1 MFKIQKFLN
10 EYLLLRDKIIF
21 LNQKFVQIRDN
32 LLDISLKTLFEHLE
46 HQNQLII
53 EIGNYCNNLLKYI
66 KGEERTINNS
76 GNSIKN
82 LGIELPYELQTSN
95 FISIGNKNVLE
106 NSIRNYNK
114 NCKNKSFNEKS
125 FSTMNLFSKE
135 SKESTKGSNSS
146 REKIFIK
153 PNFFTKKLM
162 NKQYKILNNYHNQT
176 FTKKNKKEKKLEEL
190 NDDFFNI

>member
-10 EYLLLRDKIIF
+10 EYLILRDKITF
-21 LNQKFVQIRDN
+21 LNQKFIQIRDN

-53 EIGNYCNNLLKYI
+53 EIGNYCNKLLKYT

-76 GNSIKN
+76 SNSIKN
-82 LGIELPYELQTSN
+82 LGFELPYELQTSN
-95 FISIGNKNVLE
+95 FISYGNKNVLE
-106 NSIRNYNK
+106 NTIRKNYNK
-114 NCKNKSFNEKS
+114 NINKSLNEKS

-135 SKESTKGSNSS
+135 STKGSNTS
-146 REKIFIK
+146 REKMFIK

-162 NKQYKILNNYHNQT
+162 NKQYKIINNYHNQT
-176 FTKKNKKEKKLEEL
+176 FTKSNNKKEKIEDL

>member
-10 EYLLLRDKIIF
+10 EYLILRDKITF
-21 LNQKFVQIRDN
+21 LNQKFIQIRDN

-53 EIGNYCNNLLKYI
+53 EIGNYCNKLLKYT

-76 GNSIKN
+76 SNSIKN
-82 LGIELPYELQTSN
+82 LGFELPYELQTSN

-106 NSIRNYNK
+106 NTIKKKYNK
-114 NCKNKSFNEKS
+114 NNKSFNEKS

-135 SKESTKGSNSS
+135 STKGSNTS
-146 REKIFIK
+146 REKMFIK

-162 NKQYKILNNYHNQT
+162 NKQYKIINNYHNQT
-176 FTKKNKKEKKLEEL
+176 FTKNNNKKEKIEDL

>member
-1 MFKIQKFLN
+1 MFKIQNFLN
-10 EYLLLRDKIIF
+10 EYLILRDKITF
-21 LNQKFVQIRDN
+21 LNQKFIQIRDN

-53 EIGNYCNNLLKYI
+53 EIGNYCNKLLKYT

-76 GNSIKN
+76 SNSIKN
-82 LGIELPYELQTSN
+82 LGFELPYELQTSN

-106 NSIRNYNK
+106 NTIKKKYNK
-114 NCKNKSFNEKS
+114 NNKSFNEKS
-125 FSTMNLFSKE
+125 FSSMNLFSKE
-135 SKESTKGSNSS
+135 SKENTKSLNSS

-162 NKQYKILNNYHNQT
+162 NKQYKILNNYHNKT
-176 FTKKNKKEKKLEEL
+176 FTKKDKKMEES

>member
-1 MFKIQKFLN
+1 MFKIQNFLN
-10 EYLLLRDKIIF
+10 EYLILRDKITF
-21 LNQKFVQIRDN
+21 LNQKFIQIRDN

-53 EIGNYCNNLLKYI
+53 EIGNYCNKLLKYT

-76 GNSIKN
+76 SNSIKN
-82 LGIELPYELQTSN
+82 LGFELPYELQTSN

-106 NSIRNYNK
+106 NTIKKKYNK
-114 NCKNKSFNEKS
+114 NNKSFNEKS
-125 FSTMNLFSKE
+125 FSSMNLFSKE
-135 SKESTKGSNSS
+135 SKENTKSLNSS
-146 REKIFIK
+146 REKMFIK

-162 NKQYKILNNYHNQT
+162 NKQYKILNNYHNKT
-176 FTKKNKKEKKLEEL
+176 FTKKNKMEES

>member
-10 EYLLLRDKIIF
+10 EYLILRDKITF
-21 LNQKFVQIRDN
+21 LNQKFIQIRDN

-53 EIGNYCNNLLKYI
+53 EIGNYCNKLLKYT

-76 GNSIKN
+76 SNSIKN
-82 LGIELPYELQTSN
+82 LGFELPYELKTSN
-95 FISIGNKNVLE
+95 FISYGNKNVLE
-106 NSIRNYNK
+106 NTIRKNYNK
-114 NCKNKSFNEKS
+114 NINKSFNEKS

-135 SKESTKGSNSS
+135 STKGSNTS
-146 REKIFIK
+146 REKMFIK

-162 NKQYKILNNYHNQT
+162 NKQYKIINNYHNQT
-176 FTKKNKKEKKLEEL
+176 FTKNKKEKIDDL

>member
-1 MFKIQKFLN
+1 M
-10 EYLLLRDKIIF
+10 
-21 LNQKFVQIRDN
+21 
-32 LLDISLKTLFEHLE
+32 DISLKTLFEHLE

-135 SKESTKGSNSS
+135 SKESTKGSNTS

-162 NKQYKILNNYHNQT
+162 NKQYKILNDYHNQT
-176 FTKKNKKEKKLEEL
+176 FTKKNKKEKILEEL

>member
-10 EYLLLRDKIIF
+10 EYLILRDKITF
-21 LNQKFVQIRDN
+21 LNQKFIQIRDN

-53 EIGNYCNNLLKYI
+53 EIGNYCNKLLKYT

-76 GNSIKN
+76 SNSIKN
-82 LGIELPYELQTSN
+82 LGFELPYELQTSN

-106 NSIRNYNK
+106 NTIKKKYNK
-114 NCKNKSFNEKS
+114 NNKSFNEKS
-125 FSTMNLFSKE
+125 FSSMNLFSKE
-135 SKESTKGSNSS
+135 SKENTKSLNSS
-146 REKIFIK
+146 REKMFIK

-162 NKQYKILNNYHNQT
+162 NKQYKILNNYHNKT
-176 FTKKNKKEKKLEEL
+176 FTKKNKMEES

>member
-10 EYLLLRDKIIF
+10 EYLILRDKITF
-21 LNQKFVQIRDN
+21 LNQKFIQIRDN

-53 EIGNYCNNLLKYI
+53 EIGNYCNKLLKYT

-76 GNSIKN
+76 SNSIKN
-82 LGIELPYELQTSN
+82 LGFELPYELKTSN
-95 FISIGNKNVLE
+95 FISYGNKNVLE
-106 NSIRNYNK
+106 NTIRKNYNK
-114 NCKNKSFNEKS
+114 NINKSFNEKS

-135 SKESTKGSNSS
+135 STKGSNTS
-146 REKIFIK
+146 REKMFIK

-162 NKQYKILNNYHNQT
+162 NKQYKIINNYHNQT
-176 FTKKNKKEKKLEEL
+176 FTKNNKKKEKIDDL

>member
-1 MFKIQKFLN
+1 MFKIQNFLN
-10 EYLLLRDKIIF
+10 EYLILRDKITF
-21 LNQKFVQIRDN
+21 LNQKFIQIRDN

-53 EIGNYCNNLLKYI
+53 EIGNYCNKLLKYT

-76 GNSIKN
+76 SNSIKN
-82 LGIELPYELQTSN
+82 LGFELPYELQTSN

-106 NSIRNYNK
+106 NTIKKKYNK
-114 NCKNKSFNEKS
+114 NNKSFNEKS

-135 SKESTKGSNSS
+135 SKENTKSLNSS
-146 REKIFIK
+146 REKMFIK

-162 NKQYKILNNYHNQT
+162 NKQYKILNNYHNKT
-176 FTKKNKKEKKLEEL
+176 FTKKNKMEES

>member
-10 EYLLLRDKIIF
+10 EYLILRDKITF
-21 LNQKFVQIRDN
+21 LNQKFIQIRDN

-53 EIGNYCNNLLKYI
+53 EIGNYCNKLLKYT

-76 GNSIKN
+76 SNSIKN
-82 LGIELPYELQTSN
+82 LGFELPYELQTSN

-106 NSIRNYNK
+106 NTIKKKYNK
-114 NCKNKSFNEKS
+114 NNKSFNEKS
-125 FSTMNLFSKE
+125 FSSMNLFSKE
-135 SKESTKGSNSS
+135 SKENTKSLNSS

-162 NKQYKILNNYHNQT
+162 NKQYKILNNYHNKT
-176 FTKKNKKEKKLEEL
+176 FTKKNKKMEES

>member
-1 MFKIQKFLN
+1 MFKIQNFLN
-10 EYLLLRDKIIF
+10 EYLILRDKITF
-21 LNQKFVQIRDN
+21 LNQKFIQIRDN

-53 EIGNYCNNLLKYI
+53 EIGNYCNKLLKYT

-76 GNSIKN
+76 SNSIKN
-82 LGIELPYELQTSN
+82 LGFELPYELQTSN
-95 FISIGNKNVLE
+95 FISYGNKNVLE
-106 NSIRNYNK
+106 NTIRKNYNK
-114 NCKNKSFNEKS
+114 NINKSFNEKS

-135 SKESTKGSNSS
+135 STKGSNTS
-146 REKIFIK
+146 REKMFIK

-162 NKQYKILNNYHNQT
+162 NKQYKILNNYHNKT
-176 FTKKNKKEKKLEEL
+176 FTKKNKMEES

>member
-10 EYLLLRDKIIF
+10 EYLILRDKITF
-21 LNQKFVQIRDN
+21 LNQKFIQIRDN

-53 EIGNYCNNLLKYI
+53 EIGNYCNKLLKYT

-76 GNSIKN
+76 SNSIKN
-82 LGIELPYELQTSN
+82 LGFELPYELQTSN
-95 FISIGNKNVLE
+95 FISYGNKNVLE
-106 NSIRNYNK
+106 NTIRKNYNK
-114 NCKNKSFNEKS
+114 NINKSFNEKS

-135 SKESTKGSNSS
+135 STKGSNTS
-146 REKIFIK
+146 REKMFIK

-162 NKQYKILNNYHNQT
+162 NKQYKIINNYHNQT
-176 FTKKNKKEKKLEEL
+176 FTKNNNKKEKIEDL

>member
-106 NSIRNYNK
+106 NSIKNYNK

-135 SKESTKGSNSS
+135 SKESTKGSNTS

-162 NKQYKILNNYHNQT
+162 NKQYKILNDYHNQT
-176 FTKKNKKEKKLEEL
+176 FTKKNKKEKILEEL

>member
-10 EYLLLRDKIIF
+10 EYLILRDKITF
-21 LNQKFVQIRDN
+21 LNQKFIQIRDN

-53 EIGNYCNNLLKYI
+53 EIGNYCNKLLKYT

-76 GNSIKN
+76 SNSIKN
-82 LGIELPYELQTSN
+82 LGFELPYELQTSN
-95 FISIGNKNVLE
+95 FISYGNKNVLE
-106 NSIRNYNK
+106 NTIRKNYNK
-114 NCKNKSFNEKS
+114 NINKSFNEKS

-135 SKESTKGSNSS
+135 STKGSNTS
-146 REKIFIK
+146 REKMFIK

-162 NKQYKILNNYHNQT
+162 NKQYKIINNYHNQT
-176 FTKKNKKEKKLEEL
+176 FTKNNKKKEKIDDL

>member
-1 MFKIQKFLN
+1 MFKIQNFLN
-10 EYLLLRDKIIF
+10 EYLILRDKITF
-21 LNQKFVQIRDN
+21 LNQKFIQIRDN

-53 EIGNYCNNLLKYI
+53 EIGNYCNKLLKYT

-76 GNSIKN
+76 SNSIKN
-82 LGIELPYELQTSN
+82 LGFELPYELQTSN

-106 NSIRNYNK
+106 NTIKKKYNK
-114 NCKNKSFNEKS
+114 NNKSFNEKS
-125 FSTMNLFSKE
+125 FSSMNLFSKE
-135 SKESTKGSNSS
+135 SKENTKSLNSS

-162 NKQYKILNNYHNQT
+162 NKQYKILNNYHNKT
-176 FTKKNKKEKKLEEL
+176 FTKKNKMEES

>member
-1 MFKIQKFLN
+1 MFKIQNFLN
-10 EYLLLRDKIIF
+10 EYLILRDKITF
-21 LNQKFVQIRDN
+21 LNQKFIQIRDN

-53 EIGNYCNNLLKYI
+53 EIGNYCNKLLKYT

-76 GNSIKN
+76 SNSIKN
-82 LGIELPYELQTSN
+82 LGFELPYELQTSN

-106 NSIRNYNK
+106 NTIRKNYNK
-114 NCKNKSFNEKS
+114 NINKSFNEKS

-135 SKESTKGSNSS
+135 SKENTKSLNSS

-162 NKQYKILNNYHNQT
+162 NKQYKILNNYHNKT
-176 FTKKNKKEKKLEEL
+176 FTKKNKMEES

>member
-10 EYLLLRDKIIF
+10 EYLILRDKITF
-21 LNQKFVQIRDN
+21 LNQKFIQIRDN

-53 EIGNYCNNLLKYI
+53 EIGNYCNKLLKYT

-76 GNSIKN
+76 SNSIKN
-82 LGIELPYELQTSN
+82 LGFELPYELQTSN

-106 NSIRNYNK
+106 NTIKKKYNK
-114 NCKNKSFNEKS
+114 NNKSFNEKS
-125 FSTMNLFSKE
+125 FSSMNLFSKE
-135 SKESTKGSNSS
+135 SKENTKSLNSS

-162 NKQYKILNNYHNQT
+162 NKQYKILNNYHNKT
-176 FTKKNKKEKKLEEL
+176 FTKKNKMEES

>member
-1 MFKIQKFLN
+1 MFKIQNFLN
-10 EYLLLRDKIIF
+10 EYLILRDKITF
-21 LNQKFVQIRDN
+21 LNQKFIQIRDN

-53 EIGNYCNNLLKYI
+53 EIGNYCNKLLKYT

-76 GNSIKN
+76 SNSIKN
-82 LGIELPYELQTSN
+82 LGFELPYELQTSN

-106 NSIRNYNK
+106 NTIKKKYNK
-114 NCKNKSFNEKS
+114 NNKSFNEKS
-125 FSTMNLFSKE
+125 FSSMNLFSKE
-135 SKESTKGSNSS
+135 SKENTKSLNSS

-162 NKQYKILNNYHNQT
+162 NKQYKILNNYHNKT
-176 FTKKNKKEKKLEEL
+176 FTIKNKMEES

>member
-1 MFKIQKFLN
+1 MFKIQNFLN
-10 EYLLLRDKIIF
+10 EYLILRDKITF
-21 LNQKFVQIRDN
+21 LNQKFIQIRDN

-53 EIGNYCNNLLKYI
+53 EIGNYCNKLLKYT

-76 GNSIKN
+76 SNSIKN
-82 LGIELPYELQTSN
+82 LGFELPYELQTSN
-95 FISIGNKNVLE
+95 FISYGNKNVLE
-106 NSIRNYNK
+106 NTIRKNYNK
-114 NCKNKSFNEKS
+114 NINKSFNEKS

-135 SKESTKGSNSS
+135 STKGSNTS
-146 REKIFIK
+146 REKMFIK

-162 NKQYKILNNYHNQT
+162 NKQYKIINNYHNQT
-176 FTKKNKKEKKLEEL
+176 FTKNNKKKEKIEDL

>member
-10 EYLLLRDKIIF
+10 EYLILRDKITF
-21 LNQKFVQIRDN
+21 LNQKFIQIRDN

-53 EIGNYCNNLLKYI
+53 EIGNYCNKLLKYT

-76 GNSIKN
+76 SNSIKN
-82 LGIELPYELQTSN
+82 LGFELPYELQTSN
-95 FISIGNKNVLE
+95 FISYGNKNVLE
-106 NSIRNYNK
+106 NTIRKNYNK
-114 NCKNKSFNEKS
+114 NINKSFNEKS

-135 SKESTKGSNSS
+135 STKGSNTS
-146 REKIFIK
+146 REKMFIK

-162 NKQYKILNNYHNQT
+162 NKQYKIINNYHNQT
-176 FTKKNKKEKKLEEL
+176 FTKNNKKKEKIEDL

>member
-135 SKESTKGSNSS
+135 STKGSNTS
-146 REKIFIK
+146 REKMFIK

-162 NKQYKILNNYHNQT
+162 NKQYKIINNYHNQT
-176 FTKKNKKEKKLEEL
+176 FTKNNKKKEKIEDL

>member
-1 MFKIQKFLN
+1 MFKIQNFLN
-10 EYLLLRDKIIF
+10 EYLILRDKITF
-21 LNQKFVQIRDN
+21 LNQKFIQIRDN

-53 EIGNYCNNLLKYI
+53 EIGNYCNKLLKYT

-76 GNSIKN
+76 SNSIKN
-82 LGIELPYELQTSN
+82 LGFELPYELQTSN

-106 NSIRNYNK
+106 NTIKKKYNK
-114 NCKNKSFNEKS
+114 NNKSFNEKS

-135 SKESTKGSNSS
+135 STKGSNTS
-146 REKIFIK
+146 REKMFIK

-162 NKQYKILNNYHNQT
+162 NKQYKIINNYHNQT
-176 FTKKNKKEKKLEEL
+176 FTKNNKKKEKIDDL

>member
-1 MFKIQKFLN
+1 MFKIQNFLN
-10 EYLLLRDKIIF
+10 EYLILRDKITF
-21 LNQKFVQIRDN
+21 LNQKFIQIRDN

-53 EIGNYCNNLLKYI
+53 EIGNYCNKLLKYT

-76 GNSIKN
+76 SNSIKN
-82 LGIELPYELQTSN
+82 LGFELPYELQTSN
-95 FISIGNKNVLE
+95 FISYGNKNVLE
-106 NSIRNYNK
+106 NTIRKNYNK
-114 NCKNKSFNEKS
+114 NINKSFNEKS

-135 SKESTKGSNSS
+135 STKGSNTS
-146 REKIFIK
+146 REKMFIK

-162 NKQYKILNNYHNQT
+162 NKQYKIINNYHNQT
-176 FTKKNKKEKKLEEL
+176 FTKNNKKKEKIDDL